1 MKKLKSLEETKD
13 YVDGIDKMSLDT
25 GQLSSHGIDVMEDLI
40 VRTELTREKSQIS
53 IDVMTEMLESI
64 HKINYISD
72 VIAGIISQINLLLL
86 NASIEAARTG

>member
-13 YVDGIDKMSLDT
+13 YVDGID
-25 GQLSSHGIDVMEDLI
+25 VME
-40 VRTELTREKSQIS
+40 EREKSQIS

>member
-13 YVDGIDKMSLDT
+13 YVD
-25 GQLSSHGIDVMEDLI
+25 GIDVMEDLI